1 MEQNGSQN
9 LAFLRAVQSENIRL
23 CEVMG
28 ATTHS
33 AVQLKINL

>member
-1 MEQNGSQN
+1 MEQNGNQN
-9 LAFLRAVQSENIRL
+9 LTFLLAVQSENVRL
-23 CEVMG
+23 FEVMG